1 MATSVSTGTG
11 QASATPDS
19 VHPAAADLWPSL
31 QLPERMSL
39 HYRVEQFLYH
49 EADLLDRRQYR
60 EWFACVANDIHY
72 WMPIRRT
79 VTTRNIEREFTRIG
93 DMAFFDDDYNDL
105 RMRVEKLYTGTS
117 WSEDPPS
124 RTRHLV
130 SNVRVTAFDGTL
142 VTVESAFQMLRSRLE
157 GIADSFHGRRADR
170 LRIDGDSFR
179 LTQRHIYLDH
189 TVIQATNLSS
199 LF

>member
-1 MATSVSTGTG
+1 MAADVL
-11 QASATPDS
+11 ASAVTW
-19 VHPAAADLWPSL
+19 PA
-31 QLPERMSL
+31 LPVQERMQL

-60 EWFACVANDIHY
+60 EWFALVAPDVHY

-79 VTTRNIEREFTRIG
+79 VTLSNIDREFTRIG
-93 DMAFFDDDYNDL
+93 GMSYFDDDYDDL
-105 RMRVEKLYTGTS
+105 RMRIEKLFTGSS

-130 SNVRVTAFDGTL
+130 GNVQIVDWDG
-142 VTVESAFQMLRSRLE
+142 VVVSVRSAIHLLRSRLE
-157 GIADSFHGRRADR
+157 GVTDSFHGRREDR
-170 LRIDGDSFR
+170 LRVDGDGFR
-179 LTQRHIYLDH
+179 LAQRHVYLDH
-189 TVIQATNLSS
+189 TVIHATNLSI